1 MFRILVGPHRTPS
14 RVHTREYY
22 EQGECLQGLP
32 GERGIVVRFASPCP
46 PVSRMHSLTT
56 MDDPGD
62 EGWGFSNQ
70 RAADALSRRGSP
82 KSATGSAHAWREA
95 GRSGRE
101 RRVSARWD
109 GLTLEARQTV
119 APPAEV
125 AHVGAARVRE
135 ARGGPWWGFRAQRGQ
150 RTSTSGAA
158 PGR

>member
-32 GERGIVVRFASPCP
+32 GERGAVVRFASPCP

-70 RAADALSRRGSP
+70 RAAGGVPRNLRQGPLTRGARR
-82 KSATGSAHAWREA
+82 
-95 GRSGRE
+95 
-101 RRVSARWD
+101 D
-109 GLTLEARQTV
+109 
-119 APPAEV
+119 
-125 AHVGAARVRE
+125 
-135 ARGGPWWGFRAQRGQ
+135 ARGA
-150 RTSTSGAA
+150 SDA
-158 PGR
+158 

>member
-32 GERGIVVRFASPCP
+32 GERGTVVRFASPCP

-82 KSATGSAHAWREA
+82 KIR
-95 GRSGRE
+95 
-101 RRVSARWD
+101 D
-109 GLTLEARQTV
+109 
-119 APPAEV
+119 
-125 AHVGAARVRE
+125 RVRSRV
-135 ARGGPWWGFRAQRGQ
+135 ARGGTLGARATRE
-150 RTSTSGAA
+150 R
-158 PGR
+158 PMGRPHP

>member
-32 GERGIVVRFASPCP
+32 GERGTVVRFASPCP

-56 MDDPGD
+56 MDDPED

-82 KSATGSAHAWREA
+82 KSATGSAHAWRGGTLGA
-95 GRSGRE
+95 RATRE
-101 RRVSARWD
+101 R
-109 GLTLEARQTV
+109 
-119 APPAEV
+119 PM
-125 AHVGAARVRE
+125 
-135 ARGGPWWGFRAQRGQ
+135 
-150 RTSTSGAA
+150 
-158 PGR
+158 GRPHP